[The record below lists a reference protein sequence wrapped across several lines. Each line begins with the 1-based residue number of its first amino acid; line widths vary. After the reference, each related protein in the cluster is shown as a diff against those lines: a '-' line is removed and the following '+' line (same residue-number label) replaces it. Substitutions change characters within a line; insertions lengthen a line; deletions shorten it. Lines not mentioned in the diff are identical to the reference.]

1 MHLDPTIICVYLFNI
16 VITGCDQ
23 RSCVLHNI
31 CIWYYWKWRT
41 YNVQADNDMS
51 TNLPYDMCKSGFFYA
66 CRLVGEPTGLVE
78 DKEKSCRLASLPNVG
93 GQRLSNVGCRRL
105 SNVGCRCWTNVGGRR
120 LSNVGCRRWTNIGRR
135 RLSNVGCRRW
145 TNVGGRRLSNVGCRR
160 WTNEGG
166 PLGRVSFRGYAD
178 VGPT

>member
-31 CIWYYWKWRT
+31 CIWYYWKWKT

-93 GQRLSNVGCRRL
+93 GQRLSNVGCRR
-105 SNVGCRCWTNVGGRR
+105 WTNVGGRR
-120 LSNVGCRRWTNIGRR
+120 LSNVGF
-135 RLSNVGCRRW
+135 RRW

-166 PLGRVSFRGYAD
+166 PTLGRVSFRGYAD